1 MIELKLKRLYK
12 MSVTFQFH
20 LVNRQPD
27 KHEGLQVPV
36 PNKAKLIKQ
45 ELNRG
50 YSVNN
55 AIEVCLPR

>member
-1 MIELKLKRLYK
+1 

-20 LVNRQPD
+20 LVYNRQPD

-36 PNKAKLIKQ
+36 PNKARLIKQ
-45 ELNRG
+45 ELSRG